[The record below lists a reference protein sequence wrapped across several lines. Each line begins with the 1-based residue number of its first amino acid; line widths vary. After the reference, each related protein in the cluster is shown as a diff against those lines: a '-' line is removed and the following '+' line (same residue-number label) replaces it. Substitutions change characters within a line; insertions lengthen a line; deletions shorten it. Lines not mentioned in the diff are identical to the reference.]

1 MTIRSLVT
9 FMRASGIALLLLP
22 ETACDASP
30 ARALSNAAPDLAAVQ
45 RADSSLQAAI
55 ASTDAERTASFY
67 AEDAVLLPVAEPI
80 VEGRVRILAEW
91 QHVFG
96 IPGFANVSRR
106 VAADASG
113 DLAFTRGTYE
123 SPMLDRS
130 GQRVRE
136 RGKWVSVWKR
146 QRDGQWR
153 IIVDM
158 FNTDAPPPDHQPS
171 ATERHDD

>member
-1 MTIRSLVT
+1 
-9 FMRASGIALLLLP
+9 MRASGIALLLLS

-30 ARALSNAAPDLAAVQ
+30 AGALSNAAPDLAAVQ

-80 VEGRVRILAEW
+80 VEGRARILAEW

-96 IPGFANVSRR
+96 IPGFANGSRR

-113 DLAFTRGTYE
+113 DLAFTRGT
-123 SPMLDRS
+123 
-130 GQRVRE
+130 
-136 RGKWVSVWKR
+136 
-146 QRDGQWR
+146 
-153 IIVDM
+153 I
-158 FNTDAPPPDHQPS
+158 
-171 ATERHDD
+171 